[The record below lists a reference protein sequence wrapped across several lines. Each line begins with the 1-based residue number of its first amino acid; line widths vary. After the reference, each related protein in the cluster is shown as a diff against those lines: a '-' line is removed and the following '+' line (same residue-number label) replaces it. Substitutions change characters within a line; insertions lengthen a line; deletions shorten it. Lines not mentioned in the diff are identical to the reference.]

1 MKLYELGDAE
11 FTRIVENKVEEL
23 NYNTLLSNPDTTANY
38 PCITVGNTLS
48 SILVTEDKIP
58 IRTRFQ
64 ITIEVWATKK
74 YEAMDILDKVTIKL
88 RELNLTKVGNPIENY
103 DEITSKHRRGY
114 SFEVFFNGLT
124 NTFDRTK

>member
-1 MKLYELGDAE
+1 MYELGE
-11 FTRIVENKVEEL
+11 EKFTRIVENKVEEL
-23 NYNTLLSNPDTTANY
+23 KYNTLLSNPSTDAIF

-58 IRTRFQ
+58 VRTRFQ

-74 YEAMDILDKVTIKL
+74 YEAMGILDKVTVKL

-114 SFEVFFNGLT
+114 SYEVFFNGLT
-124 NTFDRTK
+124 NSFDRTK

>member
-1 MKLYELGDAE
+1 MYELGE
-11 FTRIVENKVEEL
+11 EKFTRIVENKVEEL
-23 NYNTLLSNPDTTANY
+23 KYNTLLSNPSTDAIF

-48 SILVTEDKIP
+48 SILVTEDKTP
-58 IRTRFQ
+58 VRTRFQ

-74 YEAMDILDKVTIKL
+74 YEAMGILDKVTVKL

-114 SFEVFFNGLT
+114 SYEVFFNGLT
-124 NTFDRTK
+124 NSFDRTK

>member
-1 MKLYELGDAE
+1 MYELGEEE

-23 NYNTLLSNPDTTANY
+23 KYNTLLSNPSTDAIF

-58 IRTRFQ
+58 VRTRFQ

-74 YEAMDILDKVTIKL
+74 YEAMGILDKVTVKL

-114 SFEVFFNGLT
+114 SYEVFFNGLT
-124 NTFDRTK
+124 NSFDRTK